1 MRELGNDTVM
11 AKCEFHCAHRTD
23 EQKGGMVVEV
33 YCCWCNK
40 KIEVA
45 VTVEPLPLP
54 GHGCYSE
61 AQTMVYDWPRGWGIR
76 EVPTEKHN
84 V

>member
-1 MRELGNDTVM
+1 MEGNDTVM
-11 AKCEFHCAHRTD
+11 QKCEYHCAHDTG
-23 EQKGGMVVEV
+23 EGKGMFRVV

-40 KIEVA
+40 KIKVEYSVEV
-45 VTVEPLPLP
+45 LPLP

-61 AQTMVYDWPRGWGIR
+61 AQTMVYDWPQGWGIR
-76 EVPTEKHN
+76 EVPKLVPGQGH

>member
-11 AKCEFHCAHRTD
+11 AKCEYHCAHRTD
-23 EQKGGMVVEV
+23 GNNLGMFVGV
-33 YCCWCNK
+33 YCCWCGK
-40 KIEVA
+40 KKRVA
-45 VTVEPLPLP
+45 ITVKELPLP
-54 GHGCYSE
+54 GHGTYS
-61 AQTMVYDWPRGWGIR
+61 AAKTIVYDWPRGWGIR

>member
-1 MRELGNDTVM
+1 MAGNDTVM

-23 EQKGGMVVEV
+23 ENKKGIGMSVEM

-40 KIEVA
+40 KVQVPI
-45 VTVEPLPLP
+45 TVELLPVP
-54 GHGCYSE
+54 GHGCYSDVK
-61 AQTMVYDWPRGWGIR
+61 TVVYDWPRGWGFR
-76 EVPTEKHN
+76 EVPNLAAH